1 MVGEEK
7 VVVTWEC
14 KQKEG
19 SSDGGMGGEGM
30 SQVMVV
36 EVWSGG
42 REVVVRMQRMGEEG
56 DCGNVE
62 ERGQWWG

>member
-1 MVGEEK
+1 MTVQRRGLGG
-7 VVVTWEC
+7 W
-14 KQKEG
+14 KEMETVR
-19 SSDGGMGGEGM
+19 GMGGEGM

-42 REVVVRMQRMGEEG
+42 REVVLRMQRMGEEG